1 MNSRRTIAFDQ
12 RRKLQV
18 LLLVMGLVVALLVH
32 RKVLP
37 TVHRWAELRNTA
49 AGARSEEEL
58 SSELRH
64 LRSALDRM
72 EQVFGPGP
80 RGQDRWAM
88 VLTRTGQ
95 LLQERQG
102 ALHEVHSEHR
112 EEVQGRVIHTLPIVI
127 TGRADDLLTCADAL
141 ERELP
146 GVRLVSL
153 DLQAEQRPPARGRA
167 LYATL
172 TFRTIQP

>member
-1 MNSRRTIAFDQ
+1 MKRRGPLAFDQ

-37 TVHRWAELRNTA
+37 TMHRWAELRNTA
-49 AGARSEEEL
+49 AGERSEEDL
-58 SSELRH
+58 AAELRS
-64 LRSALDRM
+64 LRTSLDRM
-72 EQVFGPGP
+72 EQVFGPGQH
-80 RGQDRWAM
+80 GQDRWAM
-88 VLTRTGQ
+88 VLTRTAQ
-95 LLQERQG
+95 LLQQRQG
-102 ALHEVHSEHR
+102 SLHEVHSEHQ
-112 EEVQGRVIHTLPIVI
+112 EEVEGRMIHTLPLVL
-127 TGRADDLLTCADAL
+127 TGRADVLLTCADAL

-146 GVRLVSL
+146 GVRLVSI
-153 DLQAEQRPPARGRA
+153 DLCAEQRPPARDRA